1 MPLVYATEQD
11 GALSP
16 LPPPLQ
22 LFLLTEGVTI
32 QAALTLVTH
41 LGIADLLADG
51 PQTSEALARETYAA
65 RLKRHRAA
73 AELRR

>member
-1 MPLVYATEQD
+1 MSVVHAIEHD
-11 GALSP
+11 GALSA

-32 QAALTLVTH
+32 QAALTLATN

-51 PQTSEALARETYAA
+51 PQTIDAIARETA
-65 RLKRHRAA
+65 LHRPAPMG
-73 AELRR
+73 LCS